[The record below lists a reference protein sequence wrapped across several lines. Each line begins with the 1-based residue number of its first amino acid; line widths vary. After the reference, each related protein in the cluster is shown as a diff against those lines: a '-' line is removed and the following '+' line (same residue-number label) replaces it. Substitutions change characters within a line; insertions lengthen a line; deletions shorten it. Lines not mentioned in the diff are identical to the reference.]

1 MINFTK
7 GVTLALRVLV
17 AEITIV
23 PKTMNS
29 TFFIMDTKLAYF
41 VLLRSDSIHSSQ
53 NVPSTLHEQLMFFKG
68 DQVSIILTYECPF
81 SIDVRME

>member
-1 MINFTK
+1 
-7 GVTLALRVLV
+7 
-17 AEITIV
+17 
-23 PKTMNS
+23 
-29 TFFIMDTKLAYF
+29 MDTKLAYF